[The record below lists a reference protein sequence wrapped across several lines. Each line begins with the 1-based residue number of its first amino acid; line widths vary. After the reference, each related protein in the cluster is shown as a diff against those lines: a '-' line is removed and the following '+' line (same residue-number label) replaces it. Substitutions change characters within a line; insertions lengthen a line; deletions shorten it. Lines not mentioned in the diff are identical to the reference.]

1 MKNKPTSYIV
11 KAISNNELKITGKAN
26 HSLWKK
32 ATLLSDFSSPWKKE
46 EPTKTTFKALWD
58 EHHLFFCFH
67 VEDTSIHINKTTDTN
82 ESINVSDRVELF
94 FRTDENLNPYYCLEI
109 DPTPRI
115 MDFKAYPNKNFEFHW
130 NWPKRDININSNITK
145 FGFTVEGAISLA
157 SLRKFNLIRENNTI
171 ETGIFRAKYFK
182 QKDLTFEP
190 TWITWV
196 NPKTETPNFHI
207 ASSFG
212 LLHLVE

>member
-1 MKNKPTSYIV
+1 MVDKYYNIRQIEENK
-11 KAISNNELKITGKAN
+11 LKITGKGN

-32 ATLLSDFSSPWKKE
+32 ATLLSDFSSPWEKE
-46 EPTKTTFKALWD
+46 EPTKTIFKALWD
-58 EHHLFFCFH
+58 KNNLFFCFH

-94 FRTDENLNPYYCLEI
+94 FRTDENLSPYYCLEI

-115 MDFKAYPNKNFEFHW
+115 MDFIAQPNKVFDFRW
-130 NWPKRDININSNITK
+130 KWPKGDIAVKSNITK
-145 FGFTVEGAISLA
+145 VGFTVEGAISLA
-157 SLRKFNLIRENNTI
+157 SLRKLNLIKNNNI

-182 QKDLTFEP
+182 QEDLSFEP
-190 TWITWV
+190 TWVTWV
-196 NPKTETPNFHI
+196 NPKTEKPNFHI

-212 LLHLVE
+212 VLHLAD